1 MAGFHRLTKV
11 IEDIVPIKAGNVV
24 ELTDSTGLSGTHN
37 DTLSATSVMADITG
51 GQDPTEAEFNTLLA
65 TVRVMAQNA
74 SDIAQKLNELIAA
87 LKTANLM
94 HTS

>member
-24 ELTDSTGLSGTHN
+24 ELTDN
-37 DTLSATSVMADITG
+37 TLSATSVMADITG